1 MIYQLL
7 IIRTPK
13 EYKQLFYS
21 EFHEATQSWQIL
33 SHNFLLFICKHTKKF
48 EKWIYDAMIFLGIRN
63 RSFFFI
69 CSKPKICRTV
79 FFAVVTSVVLWDGFD
94 INQSFLIFSSPIFFS
109 SVVSHSYYHFLMPK
123 KVYVVS
129 LAVNSWCPS
138 FSLVLRSF
146 RDNSNECTFRREDV
160 FILKITHSTLVQF
173 FNFNRQVSIIW
184 YNLRIEGLP
193 FDICL
198 LCALNI
204 FFFPSNLRLKISDVG
219 RML

>member
-1 MIYQLL
+1 MKLNWKWKLCNHFDYMWYDLSTAYSNNSIS
-7 IIRTPK
+7 K

-33 SHNFLLFICKHTKKF
+33 SHNILLFICKHTKKF

-79 FFAVVTSVVLWDGFD
+79 FFAVVTSVVHWDGFD

-129 LAVNSWCPS
+129 LS
-138 FSLVLRSF
+138 
-146 RDNSNECTFRREDV
+146 
-160 FILKITHSTLVQF
+160 K
-173 FNFNRQVSIIW
+173 
-184 YNLRIEGLP
+184 
-193 FDICL
+193 
-198 LCALNI
+198 
-204 FFFPSNLRLKISDVG
+204 
-219 RML
+219 